1 MLLDANVLLY
11 AIDESSPRH
20 AVAKAWVEGAFD
32 GDRRVALP
40 WQTLGAVAR
49 IATHPRVLTSPLSG
63 SQVAAVI
70 DAWLTCPVVW
80 VPSAGERT
88 ARILCDLLGR
98 PGVTGNLVMD
108 AQLAALAIEH
118 GLQVVSTDSDFAR
131 FEQVEWLDPL
141 SS

>member
-11 AIDESSPRH
+11 AIDEGSPRH
-20 AVAKAWVEGAFD
+20 DAAKAWVEGALN
-32 GDRRVALP
+32 GDRRVAVP

-49 IATHPRVLTSPLSG
+49 IATHPRVLTSPLTG
-63 SQVAAVI
+63 SQAAAVI
-70 DAWLTCPVVW
+70 EAWLACPVVW

-88 ARILCDLLGR
+88 ARILCQLLRR
-98 PGVTGNLVMD
+98 PGVTGNLVTD

-118 GLQVVSTDSDFAR
+118 GLQLVSTDSDFAR

-141 SS
+141 A